1 MASALDGAAFMFP
14 FNGGPYVRGWWST
27 RQGVPTQVYRATR
40 LVAQQRSG
48 GSPCGARRCH
58 DAVSAA
64 PPVKVMPR

>member
-1 MASALDGAAFMFP
+1 MASALDGAAPMFP
-14 FNGGPYVRGWWST
+14 FNRGPYDREWLST

-48 GSPCGARRCH
+48 GSTCGARRCH

-64 PPVKVMPR
+64 QPVKEMPR